1 MLKTVIS
8 SNDGFNTIVEIKNV
22 MSPIGYKQ
30 IKFSSEWDH
39 ARRDGSEQVQYT
51 LVLSPTQLKNLK
63 DIL

>member
-1 MLKTVIS
+1 MKTVIS

-22 MSPIGYKQ
+22 MSPDGYKQ

-51 LVLSPTQLKNLK
+51 LLLSPTQLKNLK

>member
-8 SNDGFNTIVEIKNV
+8 SNDGVNTIVEIKNV
-22 MSPIGYKQ
+22 MSPTGYKQ

>member
-22 MSPIGYKQ
+22 MSPTGYKQ

>member
-1 MLKTVIS
+1 LKTVVT
-8 SNDGFNTIVEIKNV
+8 SNDGFHTIVEIKDV
-22 MSPIGYKQ
+22 MRPTGYKQ

>member
-1 MLKTVIS
+1 MKTVIS
-8 SNDGFNTIVEIKNV
+8 SNDGFNTIVEIKDV
-22 MSPIGYKQ
+22 MRPNGYKQ